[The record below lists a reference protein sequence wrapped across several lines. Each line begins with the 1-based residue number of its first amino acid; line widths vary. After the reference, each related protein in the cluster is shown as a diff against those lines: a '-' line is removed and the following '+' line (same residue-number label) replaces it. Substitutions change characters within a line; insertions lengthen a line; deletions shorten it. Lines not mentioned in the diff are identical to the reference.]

1 MTIGYLDNPVF
12 KLVSESA
19 SELGLRAFVIGG
31 YVRDCFLGR
40 PNVDIDIVV
49 EMPDQVGHDKKEAG
63 HDGEGVR
70 PGIMLAE
77 AVAAK
82 CGARVSVFKNF
93 GTAMLRYHGIE
104 LEFVGARKE
113 SYHRDSRK
121 PIVEDG
127 TLEEDQLRRDFTINA
142 MAFSLQKEDFGALV
156 DPFGGIKD
164 LDAGIIRT
172 PLDPEQTY
180 SDDPLRMLR
189 AIRFAA
195 QLSTPERQFTIV
207 PESIAAMKAMADRMQ
222 ILSKERIVEE
232 MNKMLL
238 TARPSMAFE
247 LMEETGL
254 LKQFLPE
261 LSRLKGVETV
271 DGKGHK
277 ENFTHTLQVLDNVVA
292 EEEEPN
298 LWLHWAA
305 LLHDIGKPST
315 KRFVPGQGW
324 TFHGHEVVGAR
335 MVPAIFTKLR
345 MPLNEKMKYVQKLV
359 NLHLRPIAL
368 VDDEVTDSAVRR
380 LLFDAGEDIDDLM
393 LLCNADITSKNPAKV
408 ARLRSNFERVKEKM
422 AEVEAKDEIRNWKN
436 PITGDY
442 VMEVFGIEP
451 CNTIGQL
458 KEMVKDAI
466 LDGKIPYTFE
476 AADKY
481 MREIAPTLGLQT
493 SGTSPKV
500 TMEGTSPKVTK
511 EGTSPK
517 VTAEG
522 TSPKVTK
529 K

>member
-1 MTIGYLDNPVF
+1 MTNMTITEGYLEHPGF
-12 KLVSESA
+12 KLVSETA
-19 SELGLRAFVIGG
+19 KELGVRAFVIGG

-40 PNVDIDIVV
+40 PNKDIDIVV
-49 EMPDQVGHDKKEAG
+49 EGS
-63 HDGEGVR
+63 
-70 PGIMLAE
+70 GIALAE
-77 AVAAK
+77 ALAK
-82 CGARVSVFKNF
+82 KTKARVSVFKNF
-93 GTAMLRYHGIE
+93 GTAMLKYHGME
-104 LEFVGARKE
+104 VEFVGARKE

-142 MAFSLQKEDFGALV
+142 MAFSLQAEDYGALV

-164 LDAGIIRT
+164 LAAGIIRT

-195 QLSTPERQFTIV
+195 RLSTTEHPFTIV
-207 PESIAAMKAMADRMQ
+207 PESLAAMKAMADRMQ

-232 MNKMLL
+232 LNKMLM
-238 TARPSMAFE
+238 TDHPSMAFE
-247 LMEETGL
+247 TLEETGL

-271 DGKGHK
+271 DGKGHT
-277 ENFTHTLQVLDNVVA
+277 ENFTHTLQVLENVILFEK
-292 EEEEPN
+292 EEGREPN

-305 LLHDIGKPST
+305 LLHDIGKPIS
-315 KRFVPGQGW
+315 KRYVAGQGW

-335 MVPAIFTKLR
+335 MVPEIFQKLK

-393 LLCNADITSKNPAKV
+393 LLCNADITSKNPTKV
-408 ARLRSNFERVKEKM
+408 ARLRRNFELVKEKM

-442 VMEVFGIEP
+442 IMQLFGLSP

-458 KEMVKDAI
+458 KEMVKNAV
-466 LDGKIPYTFE
+466 LDGEIPYTFE
-476 AADKY
+476 AADAY
-481 MREIAPTLGLQT
+481 MRAKAKEMGLEVPGQARD
-493 SGTSPKV
+493 
-500 TMEGTSPKVTK
+500 EG
-511 EGTSPK
+511 E
-517 VTAEG
+517 
-522 TSPKVTK
+522 
-529 K
+529 